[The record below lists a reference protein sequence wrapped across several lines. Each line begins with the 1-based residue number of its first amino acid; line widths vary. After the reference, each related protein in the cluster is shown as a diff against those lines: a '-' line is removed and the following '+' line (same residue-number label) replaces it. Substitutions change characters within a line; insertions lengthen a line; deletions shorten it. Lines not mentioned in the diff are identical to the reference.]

1 MMMRTVGLGLL
12 AASMLLLVP
21 VTANAQGK
29 CPEGK
34 TASGECVN
42 PGFADS
48 MRQAALVFAQPKI
61 SFTAFPVLPNA
72 DINYRYPNQLIPD
85 PNESGAPSGC
95 PTRLRPC

>member
-1 MMMRTVGLGLL
+1 MGTVGLGLL
-12 AASMLLLVP
+12 AASMLSLVP
-21 VTANAQGK
+21 VTTHAQGK

-34 TASGECVN
+34 TARGECVD

-72 DINYRYPNQLIPD
+72 DINYRYPHQLIPD
-85 PNESGAPSGC
+85 PGAPSARCSTG
-95 PTRLRPC
+95 LRPC